1 MNSHPISFR
10 ARGVLAITLI
20 TSAWSVMTAAAHAP
34 VSALHSEYTHQTAPT
49 LYIDVDGARIAYRR
63 FGHSGDEPLVFFQHF
78 AGNLDN
84 WDPKIIDGLAAQR
97 EVILFD
103 NAGVAGS
110 TGEVR
115 TTIEDTAKVGIDFL
129 DALGVK
135 RADLLGLS
143 MGSFVA
149 QEIAVERPDLV
160 RRLILVGSAP
170 RGGIGMA
177 TLTPEFQAKL
187 AKKRVVPD
195 ELLVDVFFTN
205 SAASQAAGR
214 AFLARVR
221 ARSVNRDQDVSDKV
235 APAQAAAI
243 VGWGAPNEHPF
254 DYLKAIRQPVLVV
267 GGSDDLV
274 FYTVNSFN
282 LAQHLA
288 NATLIVYAD
297 SAHGSLYQYPDLF
310 LQNATSFLNSR

>member
-1 MNSHPISFR
+1 MNSHPISLKT
-10 ARGVLAITLI
+10 RGILAITLFASACSVTAAVVLPQ
-20 TSAWSVMTAAAHAP
+20 TSAP
-34 VSALHSEYTHQTAPT
+34 HSTYTHQSAPT
-49 LYIDVDGARIAYRR
+49 LYVDVDGARIAYRR
-63 FGHSGDEPLVFFQHF
+63 FGHPGGVPLVFFQHF

-103 NAGVAGS
+103 NAGVASS
-110 TGEVR
+110 TGPVR
-115 TTIEDTAKVGIDFL
+115 STIEDTAKVGIDFL
-129 DALGVK
+129 AALGVK
-135 RADLLGLS
+135 KADLFGLS

-149 QEIAVERPDLV
+149 QEIAIERPDLV
-160 RRLILVGSAP
+160 RRLILVGSGP

-187 AKKRVVPD
+187 AKKRAVPD
-195 ELLVDVFFTN
+195 ELLVDVFFTS
-205 SAASQAAGR
+205 SAKSQAAGR

-221 ARSVNRDQDVSDKV
+221 ARTIDRDQDVSDKV

-243 VGWGAPNEHPF
+243 IGWGAPDAHPF
-254 DYLKAIRQPVLVV
+254 AYLKAIRQPVLVV
-267 GGSDDLV
+267 GGSEDLV
-274 FYTVNSFN
+274 FYTVNSLN

-288 NATLIVYAD
+288 NATLIVFAD

-310 LQNATSFLNSR
+310 LQNANSFLNDQ

>member
-1 MNSHPISFR
+1 MNSHPISLR
-10 ARGVLAITLI
+10 ARGVLAIALI
-20 TSAWSVMTAAAHAP
+20 TPAWSVMTAAAPVP
-34 VSALHSEYTHQTAPT
+34 VSAPPSTYTHQSAPT
-49 LYIDVDGARIAYRR
+49 LYVDVDGARIAYRR
-63 FGHSGDEPLVFFQHF
+63 FGHPGGEPLVFFQHF

-110 TGEVR
+110 TGQVR

-135 RADLLGLS
+135 KADLFGLS

-160 RRLILVGSAP
+160 RRLILVGSGP

-187 AKKRVVPD
+187 AKKRAVPD

-205 SAASQAAGR
+205 SEKSQVAGR

-221 ARSVNRDQDVSDKV
+221 ARSVNRDRDVSDKV

-243 VGWGAPNEHPF
+243 VEWGAPDAHPF

-288 NATLIVYAD
+288 NATLIVFAD

-310 LQNATSFLNSR
+310 LQNATSFLNNQ